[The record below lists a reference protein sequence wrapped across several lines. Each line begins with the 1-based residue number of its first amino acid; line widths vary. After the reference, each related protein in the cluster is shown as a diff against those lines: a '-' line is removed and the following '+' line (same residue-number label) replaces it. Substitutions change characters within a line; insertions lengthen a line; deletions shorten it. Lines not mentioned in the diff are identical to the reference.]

1 MISGGFFSK
10 QKQIPRF
17 FRGGNLLFFFSFLLF
32 FSTTACQTV
41 DFFNRTG
48 SAEKI
53 TVNVEK
59 GGNLLTGTCVA
70 GSTVE
75 QALQELKVKY
85 QPEDIIT
92 PVLSTVLSEDTTV
105 KITSVTFEEEQKE
118 QPIPFKSLTVQN
130 ESIPEG
136 ETYIIQ
142 AGQNGSEKI
151 TIKSTY
157 EDGVL
162 VSQVTSERNV
172 IRDAVPEILMY
183 GVKAEHAPI
192 QIPGKI
198 VYISNGSA
206 WLLENTTGNRIPIVT
221 SGDLDGRVLD
231 LSSDGEWLLYS
242 RKTQNDA
249 INSLWMLHI
258 TDWNAKPID
267 LRISNVIHFAAWLP
281 GEARRL
287 LYSTVTPQESAPGWK
302 ANNDLL
308 FRLVSDTGMLM
319 EDETII
325 QANDEG
331 PYSWWGT
338 EFYLSKDGRTL
349 LYATPSSIGKIDRLT
364 GEKKELTKIQP
375 YEKTRSDW
383 AWIPGVTWSSDET
396 AAFFAFHGEIEGTTK
411 SYDPTDFNIGKIN
424 LTDGQAAE
432 IKSGT
437 GLFSQPAASP
447 LFEDGSSY
455 IAYMQ
460 TISPL
465 QSESSRYRIM
475 LMDSDGGNAKAVFPL
490 DEEDY
495 VTPQRVIWS
504 PTTVANQ
511 SWIAII
517 YKNNIWLVNP
527 FTGIYNQITIDQSVT
542 KMIWK

>member
-10 QKQIPRF
+10 QKQILRF
-17 FRGGNLLFFFSFLLF
+17 FQGGNLLLFFSFLLI
-32 FSTTACQTV
+32 FSANACQTV
-41 DFFNRTG
+41 DLLNRTG
-48 SAEKI
+48 STEKI

-59 GGNLLTGTCVA
+59 GGNLLTGTCAA

-517 YKNNIWLVNP
+517 YKSNIWLVNP

>member
-1 MISGGFFSK
+1 M
-10 QKQIPRF
+10 
-17 FRGGNLLFFFSFLLF
+17 FFSFLLI
-32 FSTTACQTV
+32 FSANACQTV
-41 DFFNRTG
+41 DLLNRTG

-59 GGNLLTGTCVA
+59 GGNLLTGTCAA

-162 VSQVTSERNV
+162 VSQVTSERDV

-319 EDETII
+319 EDETIV

-349 LYATPSSIGKIDRLT
+349 LYATPGSIGKIDRLT

-517 YKNNIWLVNP
+517 YKSNIWLVNP

>member
-10 QKQIPRF
+10 QKQILRF
-17 FRGGNLLFFFSFLLF
+17 FQGGNLLLFFSFLLI
-32 FSTTACQTV
+32 FSANACQTV
-41 DFFNRTG
+41 DFLNRTG

-59 GGNLLTGTCVA
+59 GGNLLTGTCAA

-319 EDETII
+319 EDETIV

-349 LYATPSSIGKIDRLT
+349 LYATPGSIGKIDRLT

-465 QSESSRYRIM
+465 QSESSRYRVM

-517 YKNNIWLVNP
+517 YKSNIWLVNP

>member
-10 QKQIPRF
+10 QKQILRF
-17 FRGGNLLFFFSFLLF
+17 FQGGNLLLFFSFLLI
-32 FSTTACQTV
+32 FSANACQTV
-41 DFFNRTG
+41 DFLNRTG

-59 GGNLLTGTCVA
+59 GGNLLTGTCAA

-319 EDETII
+319 EDETIV

-349 LYATPSSIGKIDRLT
+349 LYATPGSIGKIDRLT

>member
-10 QKQIPRF
+10 QKQILRF
-17 FRGGNLLFFFSFLLF
+17 FQGGNLLLFFSFLLI
-32 FSTTACQTV
+32 FSANACQTV
-41 DFFNRTG
+41 DLLNRTG
-48 SAEKI
+48 STEKI

-59 GGNLLTGTCVA
+59 GGNLLTGTCAA

-162 VSQVTSERNV
+162 VSQVTSERDV

-319 EDETII
+319 EDETIVE
-325 QANDEG
+325 ANDEG

-349 LYATPSSIGKIDRLT
+349 LYATPGSIGKIDRLT

-517 YKNNIWLVNP
+517 YKSNIWLVNP

>member
-10 QKQIPRF
+10 QKQILRF
-17 FRGGNLLFFFSFLLF
+17 FQGGNLLLFFSFLLI
-32 FSTTACQTV
+32 FSANACQTV
-41 DFFNRTG
+41 DFLNRTG

-59 GGNLLTGTCVA
+59 GGNLLTGTCAA

-151 TIKSTY
+151 TIKSTF

-319 EDETII
+319 EDETIV

-331 PYSWWGT
+331 PYGWWGT

-349 LYATPSSIGKIDRLT
+349 LYATPGSIGKIDRLT

-517 YKNNIWLVNP
+517 YKSNIWLVNP

>member
-10 QKQIPRF
+10 QKQILRF
-17 FRGGNLLFFFSFLLF
+17 FQGGNLLLFFSFLLI
-32 FSTTACQTV
+32 FSANACQTV
-41 DFFNRTG
+41 DLLNRTG
-48 SAEKI
+48 STEKI

-59 GGNLLTGTCVA
+59 GGNLLTGTCAA

-151 TIKSTY
+151 TIKSTF

-319 EDETII
+319 EDETIV

-349 LYATPSSIGKIDRLT
+349 LYATPGSIGKIDRLT

-424 LTDGQAAE
+424 LSDGQAAE

-517 YKNNIWLVNP
+517 YKSNIWLVNP

>member
-10 QKQIPRF
+10 QKQILRF
-17 FRGGNLLFFFSFLLF
+17 FQGGNLLLFFSFLLI
-32 FSTTACQTV
+32 FSANACQTV
-41 DFFNRTG
+41 DFLNRTG

-59 GGNLLTGTCVA
+59 GGNLLTGTCAA

-319 EDETII
+319 EDETIVE
-325 QANDEG
+325 ANDEG

-349 LYATPSSIGKIDRLT
+349 LYATPGSIGKIDRLT

-517 YKNNIWLVNP
+517 YKSNIWLVNP

>member
-10 QKQIPRF
+10 QKQILRF
-17 FRGGNLLFFFSFLLF
+17 FQGGNLLLFFSFLLI
-32 FSTTACQTV
+32 FSANACQTV
-41 DFFNRTG
+41 DLLNRTG
-48 SAEKI
+48 STEKI

-59 GGNLLTGTCVA
+59 GGNLLTGTCAA

-319 EDETII
+319 EDETIV

-331 PYSWWGT
+331 PYGWWGT

-349 LYATPSSIGKIDRLT
+349 LYATPGSIGKIDRLT

-465 QSESSRYRIM
+465 QSESSRYHIM

-517 YKNNIWLVNP
+517 YKSNIWLVNP

>member
-10 QKQIPRF
+10 QKQILRF
-17 FRGGNLLFFFSFLLF
+17 FQGGNLLLFFSFLLI
-32 FSTTACQTV
+32 FSANACQTV
-41 DFFNRTG
+41 DFLNRTG

-59 GGNLLTGTCVA
+59 GGNLLTGTCAA

-319 EDETII
+319 EDETIV

-349 LYATPSSIGKIDRLT
+349 LYATPGSIGKIDRLT

-517 YKNNIWLVNP
+517 YKSNIWLVNP

>member
-10 QKQIPRF
+10 QKQILRF
-17 FRGGNLLFFFSFLLF
+17 FQGGNLLLFFSFLLI
-32 FSTTACQTV
+32 FSANACQTV
-41 DFFNRTG
+41 DLLNRTG
-48 SAEKI
+48 STEKI

-59 GGNLLTGTCVA
+59 GGNLLTGTCAA

-151 TIKSTY
+151 TIKSTF

-319 EDETII
+319 EDETIV

-349 LYATPSSIGKIDRLT
+349 LYATPGSIGKIDRLT

-517 YKNNIWLVNP
+517 YKSNIWLVNP

>member
-10 QKQIPRF
+10 QKQILRF
-17 FRGGNLLFFFSFLLF
+17 FQGGNLLLFFSFLLI
-32 FSTTACQTV
+32 FSANACQTV
-41 DFFNRTG
+41 DLLNRTG
-48 SAEKI
+48 STEKI

-59 GGNLLTGTCVA
+59 GGNLLTGTCAA

-319 EDETII
+319 EDETIVE
-325 QANDEG
+325 ANDEG

-349 LYATPSSIGKIDRLT
+349 LYATPGSIGKIDRLT

-517 YKNNIWLVNP
+517 YKSNIWLVNP

>member
-10 QKQIPRF
+10 QKQILRF
-17 FRGGNLLFFFSFLLF
+17 FQGGNLLLFFSFLLI
-32 FSTTACQTV
+32 FSANACQTV
-41 DFFNRTG
+41 DLLNRTG
-48 SAEKI
+48 STEKI

-59 GGNLLTGTCVA
+59 GGNLLTGTCAA

-319 EDETII
+319 EDETIV

-349 LYATPSSIGKIDRLT
+349 LYATPGSIGKIDRLT

-517 YKNNIWLVNP
+517 YKSNIWLVNP

>member
-10 QKQIPRF
+10 QKQILRF
-17 FRGGNLLFFFSFLLF
+17 FQGGNLLLFFSFLLI
-32 FSTTACQTV
+32 FSANACQTV
-41 DFFNRTG
+41 DLLNRTG
-48 SAEKI
+48 STEKI

-59 GGNLLTGTCVA
+59 GGNLLTGTCAA

-319 EDETII
+319 EDETIV

-349 LYATPSSIGKIDRLT
+349 LYATPGSIGKIDRLT
-364 GEKKELTKIQP
+364 GKKKELTKIQP

-517 YKNNIWLVNP
+517 YKSNIWLVNP

>member
-10 QKQIPRF
+10 QKQILRF
-17 FRGGNLLFFFSFLLF
+17 FRGGNLLLFLSFLLIF
-32 FSTTACQTV
+32 LVTACQTV
-41 DFFNRTG
+41 DFLNRTG

-59 GGNLLTGTCVA
+59 GGNLLTGTCAA

-92 PVLSTVLSEDTTV
+92 PVLSTVLSEDTTI
-105 KITSVTFEEEQKE
+105 KITSVTFKEEQKE

-172 IRDAVPEILMY
+172 IRDAVPEILMI

-221 SGDLDGRVLD
+221 SGDMDGRVLD

-267 LRISNVIHFAAWLP
+267 LRISNVIHFAVWLP

-308 FRLVSDTGMLM
+308 FRMVSDTGMLM

-325 QANDEG
+325 EANDEG

-338 EFYLSKDGRTL
+338 EFYLSKDGRSL
-349 LYATPSSIGKIDRLT
+349 LYATPGSIGKIDRLT

-447 LFEDGSSY
+447 LFENGSSY

-504 PTTVANQ
+504 PTTIANQ

-517 YKNNIWLVNP
+517 YKSNIWLVNP

>member
-10 QKQIPRF
+10 QKQILRF
-17 FRGGNLLFFFSFLLF
+17 FQGGNLLLFFSFLLI
-32 FSTTACQTV
+32 FSANACQTV
-41 DFFNRTG
+41 DFLNRTG

-59 GGNLLTGTCVA
+59 GGNLLTGTCAA

-151 TIKSTY
+151 TIKSTF

-319 EDETII
+319 EDETIV

-349 LYATPSSIGKIDRLT
+349 LYATPGSIGKIDRLT

-517 YKNNIWLVNP
+517 YKSNIWLVNP

>member
-10 QKQIPRF
+10 QKQILRF
-17 FRGGNLLFFFSFLLF
+17 FQGGNLLLFFSFLLI
-32 FSTTACQTV
+32 FSANACQTV
-41 DFFNRTG
+41 DFLNRTG

-59 GGNLLTGTCVA
+59 GGNLLTGTCAA

-319 EDETII
+319 EDETIVE
-325 QANDEG
+325 ANDEG

-517 YKNNIWLVNP
+517 YKSNIWLVNP

>member
-1 MISGGFFSK
+1 M
-10 QKQIPRF
+10 
-17 FRGGNLLFFFSFLLF
+17 LLFFSFLLI
-32 FSTTACQTV
+32 FSANACQTV
-41 DFFNRTG
+41 DFLNRTG

-59 GGNLLTGTCVA
+59 GGNLLTGTCAA

-151 TIKSTY
+151 TIKSTF

-319 EDETII
+319 EDETIV

-349 LYATPSSIGKIDRLT
+349 LYATPGSIGKIDRLT

-517 YKNNIWLVNP
+517 YKSNIWLVNP